1 MLVVPDNSD
10 DIVRELLRTCENEPR
25 EGLALIDSF
34 DDELRYVRQFMF
46 FRFIALRKLALRG
59 IFANSLNTDDIVRL
73 DIEQL
78 RALVTAE
85 ELELSVE
92 ALREVREIERRHP
105 NWIQGVRDSNN
116 REDPFASRMVDDVCM
131 VLERLRPAQVGTVL
145 GWTKLKYFGT
155 DRVGILNEINEN
167 APRAAPA
174 ALMSAALEVR
184 IPFDQPFRSAMAV
197 TWRHLPT
204 RGRYLQ
210 YMLLESPFRG
220 TENLAQAGLV
230 RSVWIFESGELETD
244 QPTESQVAPRQTDR
258 TRSDNHHVETAPK
271 VGGGAVPFVSAVL
284 VLGLLAGGAHW
295 AQQQGFIRFGQNE
308 QAREF
313 VVEPYAPPETLVARN
328 TGSNFRAMPFAEDD
342 VSVLR
347 ESVAGEALNVTGRVG
362 QPDGVWYRVR
372 LDDGRIAYLKGT
384 LVETQNDGFNE
395 P

>member
-155 DRVGILNEINEN
+155 DRVGILNEIKVH
-167 APRAAPA
+167 AP
-174 ALMSAALEVR
+174 
-184 IPFDQPFRSAMAV
+184 
-197 TWRHLPT
+197 
-204 RGRYLQ
+204 
-210 YMLLESPFRG
+210 
-220 TENLAQAGLV
+220 
-230 RSVWIFESGELETD
+230 
-244 QPTESQVAPRQTDR
+244 
-258 TRSDNHHVETAPK
+258 
-271 VGGGAVPFVSAVL
+271 
-284 VLGLLAGGAHW
+284 
-295 AQQQGFIRFGQNE
+295 
-308 QAREF
+308 
-313 VVEPYAPPETLVARN
+313 
-328 TGSNFRAMPFAEDD
+328 
-342 VSVLR
+342 
-347 ESVAGEALNVTGRVG
+347 
-362 QPDGVWYRVR
+362 
-372 LDDGRIAYLKGT
+372 
-384 LVETQNDGFNE
+384 
-395 P
+395 